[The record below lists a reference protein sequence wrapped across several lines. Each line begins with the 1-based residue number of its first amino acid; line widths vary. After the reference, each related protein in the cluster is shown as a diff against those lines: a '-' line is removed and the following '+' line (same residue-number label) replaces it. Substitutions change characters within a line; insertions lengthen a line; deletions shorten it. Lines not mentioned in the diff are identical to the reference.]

1 MSDGERPVPDRVA
14 DALLAECLGRPQA
27 YDALRRLC
35 DTVGGR
41 TSGAASGQRAEEW
54 AAELMADWG
63 LDAVHGE
70 ALPVGVW
77 ERGKLDARVLGD
89 PEWRL
94 TALAHGFAPDRCDV
108 TAPVLDVGHGL
119 PEDYERLKDLARDSI
134 ALCVEG
140 APEGRRAPHRTE
152 KLAWAIAHGAA
163 GLMIVGPDYGS
174 LPRTGVCHRSGSPI
188 PSLGIS
194 REDGERLQ
202 RMLRDGLRPRA
213 RIVMRNRIG
222 DSTARNIIGEI
233 TGHTEPGQIVVAG
246 AHLDS
251 WDVSQ
256 GATDNGLGCAIVLEA
271 ARALVRLGLRPRRT
285 IRFALWAAE
294 ETGLHGSRAYVSDH
308 ADELDRT
315 VCVMNFDMTG
325 DPHGYWTPGNE
336 TVPEMLRGLAR
347 QLAPLGMREEFSAKP
362 GLHSDHQPFML
373 AGVPVVCLAATLPA
387 GGGGAYYHSTAD
399 TFEKVSQPALCRA
412 AAVAAHTLW
421 AFAECAE
428 PPYSRKTP
436 AEVDAMIEAAGL
448 REAILD

>member
-1 MSDGERPVPDRVA
+1 MSDGEHVVPSRIS

-27 YDALRRLC
+27 YSALRRLC
-35 DTVGGR
+35 DFGGGR
-41 TSGAASGQRAEEW
+41 TSGAESGQRAEHW
-54 AAELMADWG
+54 AAEVMADWG

-70 ALPVGVW
+70 LLPVRVW
-77 ERGKLDARVLGD
+77 ERGTLEVQVLGD
-89 PEWRL
+89 PGWRI
-94 TALAHGFAPDRCDV
+94 TGLAHGFAPDRCDV
-108 TAPVLDVGHGL
+108 TAPVLDVGYGL
-119 PEDYERLKDLARDSI
+119 PEDYERLKDLSRSSI

-140 APEGRRAPHRTE
+140 APAGRRVPHRTE
-152 KLAWAIAHGAA
+152 KLAWAVANGAA
-163 GLMIVGPDYGS
+163 GLMIAAPEYGN

-202 RMLRDGLRPRA
+202 RMLRDGLRPRV
-213 RIVMRNRIG
+213 RIDMRNSTH
-222 DSTARNIIGEI
+222 DWTARNIIGEI
-233 TGHTEPGQIVVAG
+233 TGQSEPDGIVLAG

-256 GATDNGLGCAIVLEA
+256 GATDNGLGCAIVIEA
-271 ARALVRLGLRPRRT
+271 ARALVSLGLRPRRT

-294 ETGLHGSRAYVSDH
+294 ETGLHGSRAYTADH

-325 DPHGYWTPGNE
+325 DPHGYWTPGND
-336 TVPEMLRGLAR
+336 TMPDMIRGLTR
-347 QLAPLGMREEFSAKP
+347 QLAPLGMREEVSSKP

-373 AGVPVVCLAATLPA
+373 AGVPVVGLLASLPT
-387 GGGGAYYHSTAD
+387 GSGRTYYHTAAD
-399 TFEKVSQPALCRA
+399 TFEKVSFPALCRA

-421 AFAECAE
+421 AFADCSE

>member
-1 MSDGERPVPDRVA
+1 MNGRSGVVPARIA

-41 TSGAASGQRAEEW
+41 TSGAESGQRAEHW
-54 AAELMADWG
+54 GAEAMADWG

-70 ALPVGVW
+70 ALPVRVW
-77 ERGKLDARVLGD
+77 ERGSLAAAVLGD
-89 PEWRL
+89 PGWQING
-94 TALAHGFAPDRCDV
+94 LAHGFAPDRCDV
-108 TAPVLDVGHGL
+108 TAPVLDAGYGL
-119 PEDYERLKDLARDSI
+119 PEDYERLKDLARNAI
-134 ALCVEG
+134 ALCIEG

-152 KLAWAIAHGAA
+152 KLAWAVANGAA
-163 GLMIVGPDYGS
+163 GLMITGPDYGS
-174 LPRTGVCHRSGSPI
+174 LPRTGVCHRTGSPI

-202 RMLRDGLRPRA
+202 RLLRDGLRPQV
-213 RIVMRNRIG
+213 RIEMENSTRDG
-222 DSTARNIIGEI
+222 TARNIIGEI
-233 TGHTEPGQIVVAG
+233 TGETAPEQIVLAG

-251 WDVSQ
+251 WDISQ
-256 GATDNGLGCAIVLEA
+256 GATDNGLGCAIVIEA
-271 ARALVRLGLRPRRT
+271 ARAIAALGVRPKRT

-294 ETGLHGSRAYVSDH
+294 ETGLHGSRAYTVSH

-336 TVPEMLRGLAR
+336 VVPDMLRGLTR
-347 QLAPLGMREEFSAKP
+347 QLAPLGMRDEFSSKP

-373 AGVPVVCLAATLPA
+373 AGVPVVGLAAGLP
-387 GGGGAYYHSTAD
+387 GGGGRAYYHSTAD
-399 TFEKVSQPALCRA
+399 TFEKVSLPVLCRA

-421 AFAECAE
+421 AFAECDE
-428 PPYSRKTP
+428 PPYRRRT
-436 AEVDAMIEAAGL
+436 ADEVDAMIEAAGL